1 MFLGFL
7 PYVIVI
13 LILTGLFIILVDAK
27 MFKKAKQ
34 KKEQKASM
42 IFGWMNI
49 AIGLGVFLAN
59 WIYNH
64 FFW

>member
-13 LILTGLFIILVDAK
+13 FILTGLFILFIDVK
-27 MFKKAKQ
+27 MYKKAKQ
-34 KKEQKASM
+34 KKEQKASS

-49 AIGLGVFLAN
+49 AIGIGIFLAN
-59 WIYNH
+59 WIYNK
-64 FFW
+64 FIW

>member
-13 LILTGLFIILVDAK
+13 FIVTGLFILLVDAK
-27 MFKKAKQ
+27 MYKKAKQ
-34 KKEQKASM
+34 KKERKASL

-49 AIGLGVFLAN
+49 ALGLGLFLIN

-64 FFW
+64 FIW